1 MVSIENLE
9 FLRQEGLD
17 YIVALTHTKARNLI
31 FQKDI
36 QPELFDEK
44 IPVTVWVEE
53 EKKKYVLCGS
63 KYRAE
68 HDRYFLEKL
77 LLKGRA
83 ALETV
88 VKMVEEKRL
97 KDPVKIIKR
106 AQKKLTKSNGENFYD
121 FKYENGKFEIIENT
135 SFIEKA
141 RALCGYYV
149 LCTTKVDM
157 EDKEVEVH
165 YKQLK
170 FVEDSFKQLKDLVE
184 IRPIFHWK
192 DRRVKTHVFLCIL
205 AQTVVNKIRDTLK
218 QKGWLDEEK
227 GNTLAHFLDLLYQ
240 INLGVFEIEEVE
252 NTIITQLTP
261 EQKKILSLFDLE
273 QRYFTSYNSAKEV
286 CSCRGVKFNAP
297 TISKGFGV

>member
-1 MVSIENLE
+1 MVSLENLE
-9 FLRQEGLD
+9 FLEKEGLD
-17 YIVALTHTKARNLI
+17 YIVALTHTEARNLI

-36 QPELFDEK
+36 QLELFDEK
-44 IPVTVWVEE
+44 IPVTVWGEG

-68 HDRYFLEKL
+68 HDQLLLEKL
-77 LLKGRA
+77 LLKGRT

-88 VKMVEEKRL
+88 AKMVEEKRL

-106 AQKKLTKSNGENFYD
+106 AQKKLTKSHGENFYD
-121 FKYENGKFEIIENT
+121 FKYENRKLEIMENT
-135 SFIEKA
+135 SFIQKA
-141 RALCGYYV
+141 KALCGYYV

-170 FVEDSFKQLKDLVE
+170 LVEDSFKQLKDLVE

-218 QKGWLDEEK
+218 QEGWQEEK
-227 GNTLAHFLDLLYQ
+227 GDTFTHFLDLLYQ
-240 INLGVFEIEEVE
+240 INLGVFEIEKVE
-252 NTIITQLTP
+252 NIIITQLTP
-261 EQKKILSLFDLE
+261 EQKKLLGLFELE
-273 QRYFTSYNSAKEV
+273 QRYFTDYKSAKEV
-286 CSCRGVKFNAP
+286 CSL
-297 TISKGFGV
+297 I